1 MIRAYINEEDGLV
14 CIKCAKQFI
23 DPLGDVKIMHLIS
36 DLPES
41 PNNEE
46 LYEFARKVIEVAQHD

>member
-1 MIRAYINEEDGLV
+1 MN
-14 CIKCAKQFI
+14 
-23 DPLGDVKIMHLIS
+23 LIS
-36 DLPES
+36 EMPES